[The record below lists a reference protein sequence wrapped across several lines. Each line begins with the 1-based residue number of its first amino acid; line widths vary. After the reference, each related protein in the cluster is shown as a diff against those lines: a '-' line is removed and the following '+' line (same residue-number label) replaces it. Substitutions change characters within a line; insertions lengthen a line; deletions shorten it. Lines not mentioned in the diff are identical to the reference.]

1 MRRNIDYKG
10 LTRLPSDHTSFDG
23 EMEEVFN
30 LVNVNG
36 ELRPYVTP
44 DQIGTLSGRL
54 VFIHKNE
61 GWEHF
66 ITLDGANIK
75 AYTHDEATGTFTEIG
90 TIVNI
95 YGEEFRQIEQ
105 IGNTLIILTDYE
117 VKYAMW
123 QNDVYRYIGNQLP
136 FPRISFSLNQL
147 SADSKW
153 LNLDGFS
160 EDIDKL
166 WRTDGYS
173 GRRGGSSG
181 SITPW
186 AEPVPGTS
194 SGRYDKDGNPIPG
207 RTGTVSSSGSTAVVR
222 ESVVSTDFENM
233 VRGAINKQLEAYRK
247 SGKYIFPFFIRYAL
261 RLYDGTLTKHSP
273 PILMTPTKFYP
284 FVAGLKGA
292 TGGARPQEDK
302 LYVSFQP
309 SELKYSYQ
317 AITGIDNFKDIIT
330 SVDVFMSEP
339 IYTYE
344 QDGVINGVMDKPDE
358 IVTTQVNKIL
368 GGIYFD
374 KDTTLK
380 NIAQVGQFYKILS
393 IPLEK
398 FEAASGTVNYNPD
411 STEYLVQNELMTDE
425 YQSHHRIIAE
435 SVFVYNHKIHLSGI
449 EQFLFA
455 GFSYGGSAGFLS
467 YHVGNLKPSGLY
479 ASVQNNPFIYYP
491 DARGTLLVAKYG
503 ESTAEKYKE
512 YPLSAHTAL
521 NGSFYLNPSLDA
533 FNPANDDKANVP
545 YQGYT
550 GKPNSESLGNTLF
563 VSTLQ
568 NPFVFPASGRVTL
581 PLGKII
587 AVASNTQAI
596 SAGQFG
602 QFPLYLFTD
611 DGIWTMEV
619 STDGRY
625 MTRQPISREV
635 AINRNIL
642 QMDRHIAFISKK
654 GLMILSGT
662 ETECISD
669 IIREVNTRSSKLG
682 ITSLINALDKSEL
695 QNIYNTVTIE
705 EYMKD
710 AELAHEY
717 LNGDGRIYLINR
729 SYPYSYMFDIR
740 SKSWS
745 KVAGRYRNSTNN
757 YPDCYVQNTGG
768 DIFNLA
774 SLREE
779 TGEIT
784 AMYISRPIR
793 SGDELFSLTQV
804 YQTGIFRRNKL
815 ATCIYASRD
824 GLSYQAI
831 ASSINQLL
839 LIKGS
844 PYKYYKIVAIA
855 DLMANESLSYV
866 TIDTSLK
873 YTNRIR

>member
-95 YGEEFRQIEQ
+95 YGEEFKQVEQ
-105 IGNTLIILTDYE
+105 VGNTLIILTNLE
-117 VKYAMW
+117 MKYA
-123 QNDVYRYIGNQLP
+123 
-136 FPRISFSLNQL
+136 
-147 SADSKW
+147 
-153 LNLDGFS
+153 
-160 EDIDKL
+160 L
-166 WRTDGYS
+166 W
-173 GRRGGSSG
+173 
-181 SITPW
+181 
-186 AEPVPGTS
+186 
-194 SGRYDKDGNPIPG
+194 KDGNYKYLGTQIPFPIIK
-207 RTGTVSSSGSTAVVR
+207 TELAEKSW
-222 ESVVSTDFENM
+222 ESFTPRDM
-233 VRGAINKQLEAYRK
+233 EAYANVLEK
-247 SGKYIFPFFIRYAL
+247 MSGNRTDYDPVEAAAFFDEYWAYVNTNEANLISNGYIVHPMIIRYAV
-261 RLYDGTLTKHSP
+261 RLYDGNVIRHSMPMLLNTIDWDLWAIFMELSDSNMLTGHTRKARIKISWSATDLSKWEDIIESVDIYVSEPLFTYQTDHNLSLHTLVSGDGDYP
-273 PILMTPTKFYP
+273 PGVALPTK
-284 FVAGLKGA
+284 
-292 TGGARPQEDK
+292 RI
-302 LYVSFQP
+302 QP
-309 SELKYSYQ
+309 YS
-317 AITGIDNFKDIIT
+317 
-330 SVDVFMSEP
+330 VMSLE
-339 IYTYE
+339 E
-344 QDGVINGVMDKPDE
+344 
-358 IVTTQVNKIL
+358 KIL
-368 GGIYFD
+368 GTGNFYLID
-374 KDTTLK
+374 SVSIKELSKADSKIIDTRSINT
-380 NIAQVGQFYKILS
+380 IATGERM
-393 IPLEK
+393 P
-398 FEAASGTVNYNPD
+398 
-411 STEYLVQNELMTDE
+411 DE
-425 YQSHHRIIAE
+425 YRSHDMLTANSIF
-435 SVFVYNHKIHLSGI
+435 SYNNRLHLAG
-449 EQFLFA
+449 LNRNPFA
-455 GFSYGGSAGFLS
+455 GFKLAGMTTYYDGAKS
-467 YHVGNLKPSGLY
+467 TAAIDVGEQYYL
-479 ASVQNNPFIYYP
+479 YYP
-491 DARGTLLVAKYG
+491 GRSSSVTLSKQVSGGYREKTLPLTPHPFMSGSYYISKNLRYPISVEDG
-503 ESTAEKYKE
+503 SVTSST
-512 YPLSAHTAL
+512 SI
-521 NGSFYLNPSLDA
+521 PSLIAQEKGKIGLSDA
-533 FNPANDDKANVP
+533 NKMAV
-545 YQGYT
+545 
-550 GKPNSESLGNTLF
+550 SEGS
-563 VSTLQ
+563 
-568 NPFVFPASGRVTL
+568 NPFVFPASGIVTL
-581 PLGKII
+581 PVGKII

-611 DGIWTMEV
+611 DGIWAMEV

-625 MTRQPISREV
+625 MTRQPVSREV

-717 LNGDGRIYLINR
+717 LNGGGRIYLINR